1 MLVSLTISNFLQ
13 HMGINL
19 VLVDWGIH
27 NLATCRKQG
36 KKPFDN
42 LNISKLNPDNEICW
56 EKCIQSECTEE
67 CQEKKDIDNIEE
79 YYNTTNAVK
88 YIHICSERIDNTT
101 TRCYIADWVNTKKAD
116 MTLHKNSASL
126 YFSVFVVYCISAS
139 LSNIFQFVVIPLRL
153 SRQFHRKMLKSVLAA
168 KMRFFDTTTMG
179 KFELWLLYI

>member
-1 MLVSLTISNFLQ
+1 
-13 HMGINL
+13 MGMNL
-19 VLVDWGIH
+19 VLVDWGSH

-88 YIHICSERIDNTT
+88 ICSDDIDNTT
-101 TRCYIADWVNTKKAD
+101 TRCYIADWVNTTKAD

-126 YFSVFVVYCISAS
+126 YFSVFVVYCISGS

-179 KFELWLLYI
+179 KFKALASPLYIIAFQAYRLT